1 MDGDHEADAIDFE
14 VFPGEELAEP
24 GFIEDAS
31 KHFVEDK
38 KWSGLEPVLGRNI
51 FSMFITGLLNI
62 FANPSWVSIVD
73 FFLNLF
79 FFFFWAFIGGF
90 VGASTFIAF
99 EADKLTYH
107 HAHLSEF
114 DLYRSTMVLIKD
126 AFYTMLGEPH
136 FFDNENE
143 KKQYIPP

>member
-1 MDGDHEADAIDFE
+1 MTEEAF
-14 VFPGEELAEP
+14 
-24 GFIEDAS
+24 
-31 KHFVEDK
+31 KHFVEEE

-51 FSMFITGLLNI
+51 LSMFITGLLNI
-62 FANPSWVSIVD
+62 FAYPSWVSIID

-126 AFYTMLGEPH
+126 AFYTLMGEPH
-136 FFDNENE
+136 FFMLLRDVYVFKFIGFMCHVSVVCLYWRE
-143 KKQYIPP
+143 K